1 VTLFLALQTQW
12 RIVQGMGGGSF
23 TGLDYAAA
31 DAAMRMLD
39 IPRRERPEMFAGLC
53 HMERAALFILNQR
66 RES

>member
-1 VTLFLALQTQW
+1 MTFFLALQTQW
-12 RIVQGMGGGSF
+12 RIAPGMGGATF

-53 HMERAALFILNQR
+53 HMERAALTILNER
-66 RES
+66 RE